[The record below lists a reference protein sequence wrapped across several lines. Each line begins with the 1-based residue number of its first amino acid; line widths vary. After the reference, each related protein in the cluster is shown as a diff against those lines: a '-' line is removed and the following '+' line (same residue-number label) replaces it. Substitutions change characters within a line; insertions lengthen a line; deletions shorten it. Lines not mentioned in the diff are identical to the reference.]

1 MRYFAEVALFAV
13 SALVAVNAAPVA
25 STFASVSSFRS
36 TVTSSSTPSTTTP
49 TYTLESAPIE
59 LVGRGTTAKS
69 VDQTQHRGWATNYNT
84 QTGRGA
90 CGWNNKNSEHVVAIG
105 KPLWESTQD
114 GNGTSSKCGKTAT
127 VRYKGKSVQVR
138 VVDECPV
145 CGYNDIDLSIS
156 AFTQLAD
163 KNDGKIE
170 GITWSFD

>member
-25 STFASVSSFRS
+25 STFASASSFGS
-36 TVTSSSTPSTTTP
+36 TSSAAAATP
-49 TYTLESAPIE
+49 TYTLESAPTE
-59 LVGRGTTAKS
+59 LVGRGTTTKS

-114 GNGTSSKCGKTAT
+114 GNGTSNKCGKTAT

-163 KNDGKIE
+163 KS
-170 GITWSFD
+170 W